1 MVRWIPFVVVIVVNT
16 AVSLSSAVTRWWAV
30 ESTPAT
36 SSLPAAADGVLEA
49 RANSSNADVHLV
61 LWSVAAL
68 ALVWA
73 IRPHSRHRLMA
84 PALVLWLYTGLLEVA
99 QRWVPTRTSQ
109 WIDVVGNGL
118 GIVAG
123 LAVGYGA
130 LTPVRWFR
138 RRAGSSP
145 AVGSSPTSRS

>member
-1 MVRWIPFVVVIVVNT
+1 
-16 AVSLSSAVTRWWAV
+16 
-30 ESTPAT
+30 
-36 SSLPAAADGVLEA
+36 VLEA

-68 ALVWA
+68 AMVWA
-73 IRPHSRHRLMA
+73 IRPHSSRRLMA
-84 PALVLWLYTGLLEVA
+84 PALALWLYTGLLEVA

-109 WIDVVGNGL
+109 WIDVAGNGL

-130 LTPVRWFR
+130 LTAVRWFR
-138 RRAGSSP
+138 RPVGPSPAAVSSP
-145 AVGSSPTSRS
+145 PSTS